1 MSLTLTRDE
10 LYSTGDDGGENPNI
24 FDALVYTFEELAG
37 GEGVNSVQNL
47 YNMGVEQSPEIEYLW
62 DLMVKLDETQT
73 SEEYTFTYEEI
84 DELYKKIPILTL
96 NVPTYLKNAL
106 LKLQALLKSTYNRRM
121 SAKVTAKEL
130 EGLRSLNK
138 SNKLNRNTASVVASF
153 LTGNTGTL
161 KGQQNKQ
168 KQKFGIPL
176 APRARKSRKN
186 RKTRRNRRTVNY

>member
-1 MSLTLTRDE
+1 MPLTLTREE

-24 FDALVYTFEELAG
+24 FDALIYTFEELSG
-37 GEGVNSVQNL
+37 GEGINSVQNL
-47 YNMGVEQSPEIEYLW
+47 YNRGLHQSPEVEYLW

-73 SEEYTFTYEEI
+73 SNIYTFTYEEI
-84 DELYKKIPILTL
+84 YELYKRIPIILTL
-96 NVPTYLKNAL
+96 NVPIYLKNAL
-106 LKLQALLKSTYNRRM
+106 LKLQALVKPIYNRRM

-130 EGLRSLNK
+130 EGLRSLDK

-186 RKTRRNRRTVNY
+186 RKTRRNRRI